1 MCVAGI
7 VQRGGAIAND
17 GGTFVGVNCHFSGNS
32 ARYGDGGAF
41 WNGNYGPTVFSTAS
55 FSGCTFSNN
64 SIDPYGSGPDI
75 WTTNVANHT
84 NVTFIDPATGEKKM
98 MTDCCT
104 IPTF

>member
-32 ARYGDGGAF
+32 VNAGDGGAF
-41 WNGNYGPTVFSTAS
+41 WNGDYSSFVGTAS

-64 SIDPYGSGPDI
+64 SIDPSYGTGPDI